1 MAKRFKRAFTI
12 VELVIVIAVIAI
24 LAAVLIPT
32 FTTLIDKAN
41 ESADLQAVQ
50 QMNTIL
56 AANSA
61 DEDVENISDV
71 IEILAKEDIDIEN
84 YKPLSSN
91 RQFYW
96 VKSINRI
103 VYADANYEV
112 VYPENYKDLV
122 REAGQWFSLSGE
134 IKQDD
139 SWKENIEEESGAVVA
154 KISSGEQFASFVKK
168 LSEGDSTAKTV
179 EKISLQEDIDL
190 SGATYKFL
198 GDTSNSSVGFSQ
210 NLTIDG
216 NNHTLYGYRD
226 DSNAFFG
233 SNEFENKGYGYGLFY
248 SIGKDATVTLK
259 NITLSDAVAKDTIQ
273 DTGTMGLIAGY
284 VYGTLNLEN
293 VTIKN
298 SYIEGRQKIGGIVG
312 QLYGALSINGL
323 KMENVEVVGS
333 VEVAKIAS
341 YVTTTGKFKA
351 ENVDV
356 EGVTVKVSE
365 EVSPW
370 DYMNVFAPLQEIS
383 ASKIVIDGKAETGT
397 LYIADKAKYIWTV
410 STDDYYWKVVKANC
424 VIDGE
429 NYYLPS
435 TSASEDIL

>member
-198 GDTSNSSVGFSQ
+198 GDTSNASVGFSQ

-259 NITLSDAVAKDTIQ
+259 NITLSDAVVKDTIQ

-397 LYIADKAKYIWTV
+397 LYIADKDKYIWTV

>member
-1 MAKRFKRAFTI
+1 M
-12 VELVIVIAVIAI
+12 IAIIAI

-139 SWKENIEEESGAVVA
+139 SWKENIEEERS
-154 KISSGEQFASFVKK
+154 KSFQ
-168 LSEGDSTAKTV
+168 SC
-179 EKISLQEDIDL
+179 
-190 SGATYKFL
+190 
-198 GDTSNSSVGFSQ
+198 
-210 NLTIDG
+210 
-216 NNHTLYGYRD
+216 
-226 DSNAFFG
+226 
-233 SNEFENKGYGYGLFY
+233 
-248 SIGKDATVTLK
+248 
-259 NITLSDAVAKDTIQ
+259 
-273 DTGTMGLIAGY
+273 
-284 VYGTLNLEN
+284 
-293 VTIKN
+293 
-298 SYIEGRQKIGGIVG
+298 SYNR
-312 QLYGALSINGL
+312 
-323 KMENVEVVGS
+323 
-333 VEVAKIAS
+333 
-341 YVTTTGKFKA
+341 
-351 ENVDV
+351 
-356 EGVTVKVSE
+356 
-365 EVSPW
+365 
-370 DYMNVFAPLQEIS
+370 
-383 ASKIVIDGKAETGT
+383 
-397 LYIADKAKYIWTV
+397 
-410 STDDYYWKVVKANC
+410 WKR
-424 VIDGE
+424 E
-429 NYYLPS
+429 
-435 TSASEDIL
+435 

>member
-1 MAKRFKRAFTI
+1 MAKRLKRAFTI

-56 AANSA
+56 VANSA

-168 LSEGDSTAKTV
+168 L
-179 EKISLQEDIDL
+179 
-190 SGATYKFL
+190 
-198 GDTSNSSVGFSQ
+198 
-210 NLTIDG
+210 
-216 NNHTLYGYRD
+216 
-226 DSNAFFG
+226 
-233 SNEFENKGYGYGLFY
+233 
-248 SIGKDATVTLK
+248 
-259 NITLSDAVAKDTIQ
+259 
-273 DTGTMGLIAGY
+273 
-284 VYGTLNLEN
+284 
-293 VTIKN
+293 
-298 SYIEGRQKIGGIVG
+298 
-312 QLYGALSINGL
+312 
-323 KMENVEVVGS
+323 
-333 VEVAKIAS
+333 
-341 YVTTTGKFKA
+341 
-351 ENVDV
+351 
-356 EGVTVKVSE
+356 
-365 EVSPW
+365 
-370 DYMNVFAPLQEIS
+370 
-383 ASKIVIDGKAETGT
+383 
-397 LYIADKAKYIWTV
+397 
-410 STDDYYWKVVKANC
+410 
-424 VIDGE
+424 
-429 NYYLPS
+429 
-435 TSASEDIL
+435 

>member
-397 LYIADKAKYIWTV
+397 LYIADKDKYIWTV

>member
-198 GDTSNSSVGFSQ
+198 GDTSNASVGFSQ

-397 LYIADKAKYIWTV
+397 LYIADKDKYIWTV

>member
-103 VYADANYEV
+103 VYADANYKV

-312 QLYGALSINGL
+312 QLQGALSINGL

-341 YVTTTGKFKA
+341 YVTETGKFKA

-397 LYIADKAKYIWTV
+397 LYIADKDKYIWTV

>member
-1 MAKRFKRAFTI
+1 MEKRFKRAFTI

-312 QLYGALSINGL
+312 RLDGVLSINGL

-341 YVTTTGKFKA
+341 YVTETGKFKA

-370 DYMNVFAPLQEIS
+370 DYMNVYAPLQEIS

-397 LYIADKAKYIWTV
+397 LYIAGKDKYIWTV

>member
-1 MAKRFKRAFTI
+1 MAKRLKRAFTI

-56 AANSA
+56 VANSA

-198 GDTSNSSVGFSQ
+198 GDTSDPSVGFSQ

-312 QLYGALSINGL
+312 RLDGALSINGL

-341 YVTTTGKFKA
+341 YVTATGKFKA

-370 DYMNVFAPLQEIS
+370 DYVNVFAPLQEIS

-397 LYIADKAKYIWTV
+397 LYIADKDKYIWTV

>member
-312 QLYGALSINGL
+312 QLHGALSINGL

-341 YVTTTGKFKA
+341 CVTTTGKFKA

-370 DYMNVFAPLQEIS
+370 DYLNVFAPLQEIS

-397 LYIADKAKYIWTV
+397 LYIADKDKYIWTV